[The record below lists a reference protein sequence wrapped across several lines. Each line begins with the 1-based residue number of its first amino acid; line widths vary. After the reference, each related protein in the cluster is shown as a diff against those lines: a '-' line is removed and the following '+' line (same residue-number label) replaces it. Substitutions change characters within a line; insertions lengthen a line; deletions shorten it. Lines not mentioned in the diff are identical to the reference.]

1 MRPKKCVLLQ
11 PEVVYLG
18 RLVGLDGFTIR
29 QEHVQVIKDWPIPK
43 TKQELQSF
51 LGFTNYHREYIK
63 DYAIVTES
71 LYKVAASSKSG
82 PINLTQSHIDAIEL
96 LRECIC
102 NAPVFPYPSTEHT
115 FLLDCDASDTA
126 IGCELLQLVDEK
138 EHIIAFGSFAL
149 TPTQRRYCTTRK
161 ELLAVLRFTREF
173 RHYLL
178 GRPFVVRTEH
188 KSLTWLMSF
197 KNIEVQLARW
207 MEELSQFDMS
217 VVHHPGKYHINADAL
232 SRIPDPLE
240 YCPNYRAGTM
250 LSRLPCYSQL
260 NPCKFCMRAE
270 ATWTH
275 FEDDV
280 DYVVPL
286 TVRKIELKDFNEP
299 TADIVQFGLPQY
311 MQEELQQAQA
321 DDVDLGMVIKWL
333 ESEELPSQLD
343 LSLSSPVVSHYW
355 LMRDQIVFAIML
367 CITGGKITV
376 PCVICWLSHTFC
388 GKKYCAWIMTCV
400 TLAIR
405 GRSILSTVY
414 VMPFIGLECAVIF
427 IHMSRPV
434 PSVIPTRSP
443 DVDDELNWVNTMPA
457 HLWIV

>member
-1 MRPKKCVLLQ
+1 MRPKKCILLQ

-18 RLVGLDGFTIR
+18 RLVGRDGVTIGH
-29 QEHVQVIKDWPIPK
+29 EDVQVIKDWPIPK
-43 TKQELQSF
+43 TKQELQSI

-63 DYAIVTES
+63 DYAIVSES

-96 LRECIC
+96 LRENIC

-126 IGCELLQLVDEK
+126 IGCELLQLVDGK

-149 TPTQRRYCTTRK
+149 TPTQRRYCTTCK
-161 ELLAVLRFTREF
+161 ELLAVLRFTRKF

-178 GRPFVVRTEH
+178 GRPFVVRTDH
-188 KSLTWLMSF
+188 NSLTWLMSF
-197 KNIEVQLARW
+197 KNTEGQLAGW

-217 VVHHPGKYHINADAL
+217 VVHRPGKYHINADAL

-260 NPCKFCMRAE
+260 NPCKCCTRAE

-286 TVRKIELKDFNEP
+286 TTRKIEVKDCNEP
-299 TADIVQFGLPQY
+299 TADIDRRRPTTLTLV
-311 MQEELQQAQA
+311 
-321 DDVDLGMVIKWL
+321 W
-333 ESEELPSQLD
+333 
-343 LSLSSPVVSHYW
+343 SLSGWSPRNCLRSWTCLSAVLLFVTIGW
-355 LMRDQIVFAIML
+355 CETRLFFAIML
-367 CITGGKITV
+367 CFTGGKITV
-376 PCVICWLSHTFC
+376 LHVICWWSHTFC

-405 GRSILSTVY
+405 GRSILSTGY
-414 VMPFIGLECAVIF
+414 VMLFIGLECTVMF

-443 DVDDELNWVNTMPA
+443 DVDEELNWVNTMRA
-457 HLWIV
+457 HLWTM